1 MPRRR
6 QGKLN
11 LDNRPTKKLP
21 EQEHGDWRVALAH
34 PEEAEHYDNPA
45 SDMMHKIRH
54 QAAVWSSASTMEWW
68 EAAEQ
73 RADWEPISGWPRV
86 CRLVLGCA
94 LLPLSIVMVFAL
106 LVQLYHAAPTMGNF
120 SFWMSEPVWYS
131 VMGALSMVLLKFSV
145 VADKILLYAYVLGH
159 ELTHAITAKLSGGHV
174 SGFNIGPDGGYV
186 ETDADNLFIALS
198 PYFVPLWMF
207 CWLGVLW
214 AVNFVFPFEDF
225 APWFYA
231 GFGFWW
237 AFHLYWT
244 AWIIPREQPDMLSN
258 GIVCSAMLIMLM
270 NLLVLLAVLRSFG
283 VMTLRGYAE
292 DFVRC
297 AQEVGAFF
305 CDIGLWLWELLSP
318 YLA

>member
-1 MPRRR
+1 MQRRR

-11 LDNRPTKKLP
+11 LSNRPKLP
-21 EQEHGDWRVALAH
+21 EKEHGDWRVALEH
-34 PEEAEHYDNPA
+34 PEEAEHYANPA
-45 SDMMHKIRH
+45 SDMVHKIRH
-54 QAAVWSSASTMEWW
+54 QAAVWSSASTREWW

-73 RADWEPISGWPRV
+73 RTDWEPISGWRRV
-86 CRLVLGCA
+86 VRLVLGWGV

-106 LVQLYHAAPTMGNF
+106 LVQLYHAAPRMEDF
-120 SFWMSEPVWYS
+120 SFWMSEPVWFTA
-131 VMGALSMVLLKFSV
+131 VGALSMALLKFSV
-145 VADKILLYAYVLGH
+145 IADKVLLYAYVLGH
-159 ELTHAITAKLSGGHV
+159 ELTHAIAAKLSGGHV

-214 AVNFVFPFEDF
+214 AANAVFPFEEY

-244 AWIIPREQPDMLSN
+244 AWIIPREQPDMLCN
-258 GIVCSAMLIMLM
+258 GVVFSALLILLM
-270 NLLVLLAVLRSFG
+270 NLLVLLVVLRSFG
-283 VMTLRGYAE
+283 VMTLQGYGE
-292 DFVRC
+292 DFLRC
-297 AQEVGAFF
+297 AGEIGALFY
-305 CDIGLWLWELLSP
+305 DLSQWVWSIVAGLVS
-318 YLA
+318 